1 MTPTASYR
9 ILLIEDDE
17 EDVLILRDLLSDLTD
32 TQVTLDWVTSLDDA
46 VDPLH
51 RREHDLYMVDYYLGA
66 GTALDFIALCAAE
79 GVKRPVLILTGRDD
93 LEADRSALRSGAA
106 DYLPKTGLTAA
117 MLGRSIR
124 HAVERHRLM
133 AQPATASCLTTIRW
147 R

>member
-51 RREHDLYMVDYYLGA
+51 RREHDLYMVDYYHGA
-66 GTALDFIALCAAE
+66 GLHC
-79 GVKRPVLILTGRDD
+79 PVRG
-93 LEADRSALRSGAA
+93 
-106 DYLPKTGLTAA
+106 
-117 MLGRSIR
+117 
-124 HAVERHRLM
+124 
-133 AQPATASCLTTIRW
+133 
-147 R
+147 